1 MPETLTLTWPVAL
14 AVLFGALLHA
24 GWNAQLKSSS
34 DKTLDTALI
43 ALLGSMFALPLVL
56 WLGWPVPATWPYLF
70 ASLLIH
76 LGYYYALA
84 GAYKH
89 GDLGFAYPLMRGS
102 APLLV
107 ALAASFGLGERLS
120 ALAWAGLLGVSC
132 GVLAL
137 GFTRTALAK
146 PKALF
151 FALSN
156 AIMIALYTVVD
167 ALGVRASGDA
177 ITYIATLF
185 MFNGLPFALVVWARR
200 GPAFLAYAGQRW
212 PLASIGALAS
222 FGSYGIALWAMTQ
235 APVAIVAALRETSV
249 LFALLLGYWLLHE
262 SFTPRRALGA
272 LAIVGG
278 VMALRLG

>member
-1 MPETLTLTWPVAL
+1 MPDALTLTWPVTL

-24 GWNAQLKSSS
+24 LWNALLKSSS

-43 ALLGSMFALPLVL
+43 SLLGSVLALPLVL
-56 WLGWPVPATWPYLF
+56 WFGWPVRASWPFLL
-70 ASLLIH
+70 ASVLIH
-76 LGYYYALA
+76 LGYYFALA

-89 GDLGFAYPLMRGS
+89 GDLGFAYPLMRGT

-107 ALAASFGLGERLS
+107 ALAASVGLGEQLS
-120 ALAWAGLLGVSC
+120 ALAWAGLLGISC

-137 GFTRTALAK
+137 GFTRNALDK
-146 PKALF
+146 PKALL

-177 ITYIATLF
+177 MAYIGTLF
-185 MFNGLPFALVVWARR
+185 MFNSLPFALMVWTRR
-200 GPAFLAYAGQRW
+200 GPAFPAYARKRW
-212 PLASIGALAS
+212 PLASLGALAS
-222 FGSYGIALWAMTQ
+222 FSSYGIALWAMTQ

-249 LFALLLGYWLLHE
+249 LMALLLGYWFLHE
-262 SFTPRRALGA
+262 DFTPRRLLGA
-272 LAIVGG
+272 LTIVGG
-278 VMALRLG
+278 VFALRLG